1 MKILDLARLVRAV
14 AARPASA
21 SDSELDLAL
30 RSTIARARSAD
41 DVVSVL
47 RTAEAILVQA
57 GSGHDAAG
65 LARHAAFLAD
75 EFGRSG
81 ADPSWEHVLT
91 ALVDAVALL
100 GPDDS
105 SDDSEDDEEDDEE
118 DDDEDEDD
126 EEEEDEDWSDLVVQ
140 KGARRRQGGASR
152 DVVRSVRRL
161 EDAIDQ
167 LTSTVSSTFAAS
179 HAVYLVVTLAGAL
192 AAFAMWREW
201 QALALGV
208 P

>member
-1 MKILDLARLVRAV
+1 MKILDLARLVKVV
-14 AARPASA
+14 AGRPASDA
-21 SDSELDLAL
+21 DSELHLAL
-30 RSTIARARSAD
+30 RSTIACARSAD

-57 GSGHDAAG
+57 GSGHDATG

-100 GPDDS
+100 DRDDS
-105 SDDSEDDEEDDEE
+105 SDESEDDEEEDEE
-118 DDDEDEDD
+118 DEED
-126 EEEEDEDWSDLVVQ
+126 EEEEDEEWSDLFVQ
-140 KGARRRQGGASR
+140 KGTRRRQGGTSR

-167 LTSTVSSTFAAS
+167 LTSTVSSTFVAS